1 MTAVSPARA
10 ARCLAVVLFSLIGGV
25 AGAQSRAAPAAD
37 TTQAQVPLLPGH
49 LLRGYSVRFNDVD
62 SAVLLQVERN
72 RQLVDIR
79 YLPRSTATVPGV
91 RYLLKPDAEQD
102 ADCAAW
108 RGFR

>member
-1 MTAVSPARA
+1 
-10 ARCLAVVLFSLIGGV
+10 
-25 AGAQSRAAPAAD
+25 
-37 TTQAQVPLLPGH
+37 
-49 LLRGYSVRFNDVD
+49 
-62 SAVLLQVERN
+62 VLLQVERN

-102 ADCAAW
+102 ADCVAW

>member
-1 MTAVSPARA
+1 M
-10 ARCLAVVLFSLIGGV
+10 
-25 AGAQSRAAPAAD
+25 
-37 TTQAQVPLLPGH
+37 
-49 LLRGYSVRFNDVD
+49 RFNDVD

-91 RYLLKPDAEQD
+91 RYLLKPDAQQD
-102 ADCAAW
+102 ADCVAW